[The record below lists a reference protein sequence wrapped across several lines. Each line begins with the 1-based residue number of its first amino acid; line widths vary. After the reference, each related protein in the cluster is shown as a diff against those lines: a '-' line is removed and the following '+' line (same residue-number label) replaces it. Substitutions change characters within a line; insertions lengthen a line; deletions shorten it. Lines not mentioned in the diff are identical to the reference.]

1 MRIQHTTYRK
11 IIALLILLSSVSSLF
26 AQSKTYHVTAEATSG
41 GDGLSWDKAITLT
54 EALNLAKA
62 GDEIWVKGYEDITGH
77 IYKAPEGGFVLPSGV
92 AMYGGFEGK
101 ETNKNAL
108 PTGRHKYQMKYQTA
122 LVGDINTNDKASQQ
136 LIIYP
141 ENTTRTDNAT
151 HVLTL
156 QMGVTPGNTNE
167 NNAPTIVSGFLI
179 AAGNASGENTSANGR
194 GGGIYVVNNSNGG
207 NAQSRFFRIS
217 QCNFANNYGMRGG
230 AIYVDKSC
238 TNPQSAIS
246 YCSFF
251 NNVAGK
257 RGTSENEGGGMWI
270 DGTATVYNCN
280 INNNTNGGI
289 RLSKTS
295 KIVNCSVIANT
306 VSAVDL
312 TAAGASGSDGGG
324 AVYNTVLWHCTTL
337 CKNDTR
343 PVFKSCAFSEV
354 ESADGKDANGNVR
367 ISIQNHTTKPAPW
380 FVQSVVNLGYDFSF
394 SSNLKQLINTSFR
407 FEETSA
413 LYGAGDLQYYQNY
426 IEKSNLEATGSTDV
440 RGKKRYESS
449 SIDIGAYEYE
459 RLMAGRIRYV
469 MQNRQGT
476 GDGSSWANAMDD
488 IQKAINDLAEDANG
502 MKGEVW
508 VAEGTYEIKNR
519 IAEAQNAPTSLL
531 MKDGISVYGSFK
543 GNETSRAQRIAA
555 STDLKE
561 PWSWHYKSTI
571 KGNGYESTTWSPTD
585 EEWKVTSSS
594 YHVVWFAPL
603 PDGGQAFSDNVYL
616 EGFIIEG
623 GAYQE
628 TNDKKFEPDCGAGV
642 YMNDPNA
649 KLRYCIVRNCNPG
662 IKDTEN
668 KTPRGGGI
676 YCRNGMTEGNL
687 VYNCSAYMGG
697 GIYIDDAGFVT
708 RSMVTNCSANMGA
721 GVYLKGDATDP
732 NKAYYQILATSV
744 VSNNTSTRNGAVYVD
759 GHGLVINNTI
769 TNNYT
774 TNTSDAADKES
785 SNTGGVYIKKKGLIA
800 NNIIWNNS
808 LLQSTSNSN
817 HQAARAQVYA
827 ASPTKETV
835 QFYNNAISDVNA
847 AIWNNTYQVGT
858 TAINNY
864 YSGMGFEQIQG
875 TQFST
880 KEDFNNKRGVITDK
894 TEVDYF
900 WEVKQGTRLRNIGI
914 SYALLPSAY
923 LYQPQIDL
931 NGKPFSFTP
940 STGAYMPDNHDIVFE
955 LNTTAKRLRIY
966 YDRSRE
972 LVEGTGQSWEKSYT
986 SSAVDEV
993 IDYLATIQDGDTVNV
1008 VEKGSTTKT
1017 KFTINK
1023 ADGYQFEICA
1033 REGIFAPKT
1042 AYVNEESDAK
1052 SCTFRIQPTVLPLT
1066 LYAGYPAYSEKKNPD
1081 DSDRNPIL
1089 YRTEVN
1095 GNMEGSELSD
1105 GLYHLVRIEAGANVT
1120 IDGYVFTHAYAAGKA
1135 YMPYGG
1141 GALIGSV
1148 DQIND
1153 PTTVKFKNCI
1163 FENNTAMNG
1172 AALATMPDAEN
1183 VNLEL
1188 ENCVINNNT
1197 SKDLHNQNP
1206 SELPSIIYLNK
1217 SNGSNNSL
1225 TLNHVSIINN
1235 EGVAPDYNLVQQ
1247 TSYAVGNK
1255 LYINGAWEGSK
1266 CNNTIDINTLGKD
1279 GAMNFSN
1286 PTKEVGAKMVG
1297 NVYFGGYAAF
1307 RPLTSS
1313 IEAGKIINSAA
1324 SSTTTKDM
1332 TGEERNLGGAPD
1344 LGAYEALLP
1353 KDGHVIYVR
1362 SYNTEWIENN
1372 ATDKE
1377 QIDGSPN
1384 FNLLN
1389 DDTSGKVYNGT
1400 SWDAAIHGNAV
1411 CDLNQLEANDNNF
1424 YIRLEDGKMMAATK
1438 DVRAYSVYQKPT
1450 SWKNNTGIY
1459 ADNYYGPIS
1468 GHYSHFMVNGF
1479 INDYLK
1485 DNTNAD
1491 LYWNVYQGNTN
1502 HKDKYSDKDFNLIN
1516 NDRKERYVS
1525 GLQFAVEKA
1534 AKYNEEHKNESG
1546 FIPKEVWVGAGV
1558 YTDYKGFVIRNG
1570 VKVYGGFPH
1579 EGNPNMDDRL
1589 PLLSQYIP
1597 ARGDKKDKKKS
1608 DYETILQIRKESPV
1622 KRDNNDVLQHNMET
1636 EINNR
1641 NVERHY
1647 VLYQPDVCVPT
1658 WHVVGDSSTITQANS
1673 YRFIKNNSSHPYYEN
1688 YQGNSAN
1695 APYNVN
1701 IYKQYENVKWDGFT
1715 IRHGYIIN
1723 YQANRDGGP
1732 GVRVFDNVELEN
1744 LVIVNNLNHGYRVR
1758 GGGLYMDGQNSK
1770 ISNSYQLNN
1779 YATNANSVSKAQVPD
1794 DTFKKNKS
1802 KYGNQDVYGGGA
1814 YMIVGTGFN
1823 MVVAKNRVMGT
1834 TESGG
1839 GIFIESATFYNN
1851 TVAYNMVENKNEGS
1865 GIMQWSNAETGINS
1879 SLSLYNCIIYGNIKR
1894 NGGTNY
1900 QVGSTSVNTFKT
1912 PHSCYLPS
1920 CTDAL
1925 NNIFKK
1931 DSKNIISSVN
1941 PFADGENAKN
1951 TLDFRLAAESKCL
1964 NAGTEDLKQ
1973 NGEAK
1978 IASLPSKDMD
1988 FTNRIKDCTVDIG
2001 AYEADNTENIAAE
2014 AKTNTAGIVDYI
2026 YYVTSNGYGNRSGD
2040 SPKNAACADKL
2051 QSVLTAAGKLF
2062 EEKNKGITDNAKK
2075 SKVYVKVAGY
2085 QADENGDRFVYHANT
2100 LADPN
2105 DPQSYT
2111 FLIPNGVW
2119 LMGGY
2124 NEGTQKNGVPDPK
2137 TYNWDNDQRD
2147 CINEY
2152 QTLLSAKTEV
2162 KAGSTVTQEVNGYHT
2177 VCFGKWPTGEL
2188 DDYNTTAI
2196 EYRAVIDGCHLI
2208 DGNASDV
2215 AGFKSMGGAAVVPKK
2230 AHVRNCL
2237 ITGCEATKGGALS
2250 LLKGGMVSGSVIL
2263 NNKAQEGGAIY
2274 APRTTSQI
2282 EEEKDF
2288 HAYVISCTI
2297 VKNDAT
2303 IGGGIYQE
2311 DNTLIG
2317 GNSVIWGNTAQT
2329 DNNISGKVD
2338 FLSEDYLQGTGS
2350 GSLTTQ
2356 FYPYNYCFVEKMSL
2370 PANMMNTEM
2379 SSDWESYFKNQT
2391 YYVPRAYSPLIGN
2404 GVDKSYVEAWKDY
2417 GISDYDITGKT
2428 RTLSERQTAG
2438 AFALELPIFDTTK
2451 LLKRLFVSQEGGEL
2465 VNDENIQKYYGRS
2478 FLTPFNSLDAALDY
2492 IKEAREKNVA
2502 TEATHFEILMTGGTY
2517 KPGKMRKDKD
2527 LSPDQNT
2534 IDRRLQSFTIPVNVD
2549 IFGSF
2554 SVNDP
2559 YSSTPVDPKTGKE
2572 TGGKFTSL
2580 GDKTLEAD
2588 GDIKTILEDRNKD
2601 HMTDNNKNGLI
2612 EPWEFQNPTIL
2623 SGDIKASEKERN
2635 VYHVVYSNAEST
2647 GTSSSQNN
2655 EVVLDGIT
2663 IMNGET
2669 MTELKSIEGEN
2680 KIAEIGRGGGI
2691 YTNRVNYTL
2700 NRCRLMKNSGLHG
2713 GAIYANNASLDII
2726 GSTISGNR
2734 DVSEKA
2740 SQDKIALPGKGGAIY
2755 LYLTESKNGNLH
2767 IINSLLAN
2775 NDVTCG
2781 KITSTESSQ
2790 GGAIYIRRADD
2801 ASTMTAGYQDAYIVN
2816 SLIVNNKA
2824 KEDGAIHVEN
2834 EVSGTITPILYNTA
2848 IWGNES
2854 TGNSVLLKREHMRN
2868 CAWDELPESTASTAN
2883 DGNIKLNKENIA
2895 SDGPRFTEPTTIKGY
2910 EGYKLDAKWNPQAIS
2925 VLTDAGDGKK
2935 KADDTY
2941 EKGKEGKYF
2950 DWWYKHEDRLDD
2962 YGYPSEYIRSANSS
2976 KEYFRYVGPKDE
2988 KGVVTEK
2995 PIDIG
3000 MYEFQ
3005 YVLKF
3010 TDLERVYIGMTQE
3023 GEGDG
3028 SSWANQST
3036 DLRGAIIAMANPS
3049 GNASTGTG
3057 TGITSK
3063 RQVFVR
3069 GGTYYSPTYS
3079 SGDAFSLFVNNADKA
3094 QYIESI
3100 ELVGGCTGKKING
3113 KEEQDFSNP
3122 SVLVENPTKVNE
3134 TKNLLNITT
3143 NGKPVTISGF
3153 TFINISNQEDYG
3165 VGINAVNN
3173 LTADGNTAA
3182 TLKVHHCAFR
3192 YNNKAGMLAE
3202 NKDANSAL
3210 KLWNVLF
3217 ADGKGDGI
3225 IINNG
3230 KSDITNATFVNNNGT
3245 AVSTTS
3251 VYNSVAWKN
3260 KDQAKLNFKD
3270 HYNVII
3276 DKNVVN
3282 GDVLN
3287 GPNFVDPE
3295 HGDYRIR
3302 PSLLLL
3308 NQGNN
3313 EKYCQAVGLTEA
3325 GHEIDYPATLAAEKD
3340 LGNTARLIGSNIDIG
3355 AYECDTEMKSII
3367 YVKSVLTNGTGESWD
3382 NPTNDLQGA
3391 INLAELYA
3399 NKHAGEYGYVFVD
3412 RNLKADNV
3420 NISMP
3425 GVKMFGSM
3433 REETSSET
3441 GTEAIVNDL
3450 LSQRKGIIESSSQ
3463 STINGLTLNNTTTG
3477 SETRMCLVDGFKVSG
3492 NVSLKGNS
3500 MLSTS
3505 IIDGNI
3511 SGDANGMLYNSLA
3524 LGTVENVKSVN
3535 VTASGALSSTTGSAA
3550 NRASVNT
3557 YNKPVNT
3564 YNKYVKDEY
3573 WKFQLD
3579 ETSGDINANADAT
3592 ATNECIDKVMHRH
3605 DLAGNKRIRDNVD
3618 NGCFETW
3625 YLTNDAEANM
3635 TDYPHGKSV
3644 VYVMTEDKE
3653 LKLDNGFY
3661 TETNPFCPGFLL
3673 LKHHAGLRGN
3683 NSYVNL
3689 TNFAVERNL
3698 KKGTN
3703 FFSMPFKAT
3712 KMEVSG
3718 FENPETSG
3726 VIAYYYNAATRAKYD
3741 YKFGKTNSEAWI
3753 RGVDN
3758 QRNFTAGF
3766 RMDATEAKTVR
3777 FYGTSYTEKD
3787 GRTNRSLLDKI
3798 TLVQNNNQQPWSS
3811 SNGGGLKF
3819 THKENMG
3826 WNLFG
3831 SPYLCAMNY
3840 SDMEYG
3846 RVIYQYDDNDK
3857 DKGNDN
3863 DNDNDNDNG
3872 IYKAINTD
3880 GIKTGYIPAMDAV
3893 FTQTA
3898 TLDNSEIVIV
3908 EHSPARAKTAYQATK
3923 ALNIAITQNDR
3934 ISRASNGSPVDDQLQ
3949 LNAVPAQEA
3958 KSDFDLGSDGV
3969 KWMTSQNAQIYA
3981 TRNGGRYSLLSA
3993 ISIDAEQS
4001 IGISLPETGEYT
4013 ISIPEECDASEYETV
4028 WLKDKETGK
4037 AIDLKE
4043 GDYRFHASQA
4053 GEQNHRF
4060 TISFNRMATD
4070 MKSDISIQ
4078 SIGFRTIVLKGLQ
4091 PNDLISVYAADGV
4104 LALQKKAK
4112 AEKEQVRTAIQGNVI
4127 VEVTRGGKQ
4136 MAVRKIA
4143 LK

>member
-1 MRIQHTTYRK
+1 MRKLYPTYCK
-11 IIALLILLSSVSSLF
+11 LIATLLLLGCSIALS
-26 AQSKTYHVTAEATSG
+26 AQGKTYHVKVKSEITASG
-41 GDGLSWDKAITLT
+41 GDGLSWENAITL
-54 EALNLAKA
+54 ENALSRAKA
-62 GDEIWVKGYEDITGH
+62 GDEIWVKGYENITGH
-77 IYKAPEGGFVLPSGV
+77 IYKAPKGGFVLRSGV

-101 ETNKNAL
+101 ETYKNVL

-122 LVGDINTNDKASQQ
+122 LVGDIDTNDKASQQ

-141 ENTTRTDNAT
+141 ENDTRTDNVT

-156 QMGVTPGNTNE
+156 QMGVTPNNTNDGSK
-167 NNAPTIVSGFLI
+167 PTIVSGFLI
-179 AAGNASGENTSANGR
+179 AAGNAKGDNSTSDGR
-194 GGGIYVVNNSNGG
+194 GGGIYVVNNSNDN
-207 NAQSRFFRIS
+207 NASSRYFRIS

-230 AIYVDKSC
+230 AIYVDNSC
-238 TNPQSAIS
+238 TNQQSAIS
-246 YCSFF
+246 YCSIF

-257 RGTSENEGGGMWI
+257 RGASDNEGGGMWL

-289 RLSKTS
+289 RLSSTS

-312 TAAGASGSDGGG
+312 TATGASGSDGGG

-354 ESADGKDANGNVR
+354 EPAGGKDANGNVH

-394 SSNLKQLINTSFR
+394 SSNLKQLFNTSFR

-413 LYGAGDLQYYQNY
+413 LYGTGDLQYYQNY

-469 MQNRQGT
+469 MPTRQGT

-543 GNETSRAQRIAA
+543 GDETSRAQRIAA

-721 GVYLKGDATDP
+721 GVYLKGDAKDP

-785 SNTGGVYIKKKGLIA
+785 SNTGGVYIKEKGLIA

-817 HQAARAQVYA
+817 QQAARAQVYA

-864 YSGMGFEQIQG
+864 YSGMGFVLGG
-875 TQFST
+875 TNTPFST
-880 KEDFNNKRGVITDK
+880 EGDFNNKRGVITDK
-894 TEVDYF
+894 TEINYF
-900 WEVKQGTRLRNIGI
+900 WEVKKGTRLRNIGI

-923 LYQPQIDL
+923 LYQPKIDL

-955 LNTTAKRLRIY
+955 LNKTAKRLRIY

-993 IDYLATIQDGDTVNV
+993 IDYLATIQDGGTVDV

-1017 KFTINK
+1017 SFTINK

-1042 AYVNEESDAK
+1042 AYVNEEGDAK

-1066 LYAGYPAYSEKKNPD
+1066 LYAGYPAYSENKNPD
-1081 DSDRNPIL
+1081 DSDRNPTR

-1095 GNMEGSELSD
+1095 GNMEGSDLSD

-1153 PTTVKFKNCI
+1153 PTTVKFRNCI

-1197 SKDLHNQNP
+1197 SQDINEQQLT
-1206 SELPSIIYLNK
+1206 ERPSIIYLNK
-1217 SNGSNNSL
+1217 SEGSKNQL
-1225 TLNHVSIINN
+1225 TLKHVTIINN
-1235 EGVAPDYNLVQQ
+1235 IGLAPETKDLGS
-1247 TSYAVGNK
+1247 TSYAAGNVVIYQSK
-1255 LYINGAWEGSK
+1255 TIEGSTA
-1266 CNNTIDINTLGKD
+1266 NNSIYPINTLGEN
-1279 GAMNFSN
+1279 GAKNFSN

-1297 NVYFGGYAAF
+1297 NVYYGGYAFF

-1313 IEAGKIINSAA
+1313 IEAGKIINSAINSA
-1324 SSTTTKDM
+1324 TSSTTTKDM

-1353 KDGHVIYVR
+1353 EDGRVIYVR
-1362 SYNTEWIENN
+1362 SYNTKYISNEDSNY
-1372 ATDKE
+1372 DD
-1377 QIDGSPN
+1377 QDGEPD
-1384 FNLLN
+1384 FNLLK
-1389 DDTSGKVYNGT
+1389 DTNIKYDGT
-1400 SWDAAIHGNAV
+1400 SWDKAIIGNAM
-1411 CDLNQLEANDNNF
+1411 CDNTIEKSGNKFYVTDNGTLLNTTIDNKE
-1424 YIRLEDGKMMAATK
+1424 YSETGGKYRSETNSYG
-1438 DVRAYSVYQKPT
+1438 DF
-1450 SWKNNTGIY
+1450 WKN
-1459 ADNYYGPIS
+1459 S
-1468 GHYSHFMVNGF
+1468 G
-1479 INDYLK
+1479 
-1485 DNTNAD
+1485 
-1491 LYWNVYQGNTN
+1491 
-1502 HKDKYSDKDFNLIN
+1502 NLQKQKSTDWDTYNQIKN
-1516 NDRKERYVS
+1516 NREERYIS
-1525 GLQFAVEKA
+1525 GLQYAVEKA
-1534 AKYNEEHKNESG
+1534 AKINESLKPG
-1546 FIPKEVWVGAGV
+1546 EEPVVVWVGAGI
-1558 YTDYKGFVIRNG
+1558 YTDYKGFVIRDK
-1570 VKVYGGFPH
+1570 VKVYGGFPY
-1579 EGNPNMDDRL
+1579 EGYPNESDRH
-1589 PLLSQYIP
+1589 PLLSQYVP
-1597 ARGDKKDKKKS
+1597 ARKEYENLVKTK
-1608 DYETILQIRKESPV
+1608 YETILQIRKESPV
-1622 KRDNNDVLQHNMET
+1622 YFKKGDKEMWYQEYKPEDGSKYEHTKTLIDKKET
-1636 EINNR
+1636 
-1641 NVERHY
+1641 ERHY
-1647 VLYQPDVCVPT
+1647 VLYQPDVCLPT
-1658 WHVVGDSSTITQANS
+1658 WSPSGD
-1673 YRFIKNNSSHPYYEN
+1673 
-1688 YQGNSAN
+1688 GNSLRTDGN
-1695 APYNVN
+1695 AVR
-1701 IYKQYENVKWDGFT
+1701 YKGNLIDNKYYKDYEYAKWDGFSV
-1715 IRHGYIIN
+1715 RHGYIIN
-1723 YQANRDGGP
+1723 YPGANRDGGA
-1732 GVRVFDNVELEN
+1732 GVRVFRGVELEN
-1744 LVIVNNLNHGYRVR
+1744 LIIVNNFNHGGRVR
-1758 GGGLYMDGQNSK
+1758 GGGLYMDGENSK
-1770 ISNSYQLNN
+1770 ISNSYLLRNLS
-1779 YATNANSVSKAQVPD
+1779 YANSSE
-1794 DTFKKNKS
+1794 S
-1802 KYGNQDVYGGGA
+1802 YGGGA
-1814 YMIVGTGFN
+1814 YMIQGTGYN
-1823 MVVAKNRVMGT
+1823 LVVANNRCYNGT
-1834 TESGG
+1834 CRGG
-1839 GIFIESATFYNN
+1839 GIFLESAKFYNN
-1851 TVAYNMVENKNEGS
+1851 TIAYNMATDG
-1865 GIMQWSNAETGINS
+1865 TGIYHWQDAKTGVAS
-1879 SLSLYNCIIYGNIKR
+1879 QLSLYNCIIYDNYNNSKQITDQVNSAASDKMNPSHNCYMNSGNINDKFKESDGNFTGTKAQAFPFENQTYESGHEGNFRFR
-1894 NGGTNY
+1894 NARL
-1900 QVGSTSVNTFKT
+1900 K
-1912 PHSCYLPS
+1912 
-1920 CTDAL
+1920 
-1925 NNIFKK
+1925 NN
-1931 DSKNIISSVN
+1931 
-1941 PFADGENAKN
+1941 
-1951 TLDFRLAAESKCL
+1951 FRLAANSECL
-1964 NAGTEDLKQ
+1964 NAGTEDLNQ
-1973 NGEAK
+1973 NDEAK

-2001 AYEADNTENIAAE
+2001 AYEADNTENIAAQE
-2014 AKTNTAGIVDYI
+2014 KKYKADNADIVDYI

-2040 SPKNAACADKL
+2040 SPENAACADKL
-2051 QSVLTAAGKLF
+2051 QSVLTAAGELF
-2062 EEKNKGITDNAKK
+2062 EEKNQGITDNNKK
-2075 SKVYVKVAGY
+2075 HKVYVKVAGY
-2085 QADENGDRFVYHANT
+2085 QADENGNRFVYHANT
-2100 LADPN
+2100 LADPK

-2137 TYNWDNDQRD
+2137 TYNWDVDQRD

-2188 DDYNTTAI
+2188 DDYNTRAI

-2208 DGNASDV
+2208 DGNASDK

-2297 VKNDAT
+2297 VKNEAT
-2303 IGGGIYQE
+2303 TGGGIYQE

-2338 FLSEDYLQGTGS
+2338 ILSEDYLQGT

-2379 SSDWESYFKNQT
+2379 TSDWESYFKDET

-2404 GVDKSYVEAWKDY
+2404 GVDKAYIEAWKKY

-2428 RTLSERQTAG
+2428 RTLIERQTAG
-2438 AFALELPIFDTTK
+2438 AFALKLPTFDTAR

-2465 VNDENIQKYYGRS
+2465 VNDEDIQKYYGRS

-2492 IKEAREKNVA
+2492 IEEARKQIVA
-2502 TEATHFEILMTGGTY
+2502 AATTRFEILMTGGTY
-2517 KPGKMRKDKD
+2517 KPGKMREKGNI
-2527 LSPDQNT
+2527 STGQTN
-2534 IDRRLQSFTIPVNVD
+2534 IDRRLQSFTIPANVD

-2554 SVNDP
+2554 NVNDL
-2559 YSSTPVDPKTGKE
+2559 YSSTPVDPKTGEKTGE
-2572 TGGKFTSL
+2572 ELISLGGK
-2580 GDKTLEAD
+2580 TLKAD
-2588 GDIKTILEDRNKD
+2588 GEIKTILENRNKD

-2623 SGDIKASEKERN
+2623 SGDIKASEKEHN

-2740 SQDKIALPGKGGAIY
+2740 SQDEIALPGKGGAIY
-2755 LYLTESKNGNLH
+2755 LYLTASKNGNLH

-2781 KITSTESSQ
+2781 KYTGTEVSQ

-2801 ASTMTAGYQDAYIVN
+2801 ASSMAEDYQDAYIVN

-2824 KEDGAIHVEN
+2824 NQDGAIHVEN
-2834 EVSGTITPILYNTA
+2834 EVKGGTITPILYNTA

-2854 TGNSVLLKREHMRN
+2854 TGNSVLLQREHMNN
-2868 CAWDELPESTASTAN
+2868 CAWDELPESTTSTAN

-2925 VLTDAGDGKK
+2925 VLTDAGDGRKD
-2935 KADDTY
+2935 ANVAN
-2941 EKGKEGKYF
+2941 EAHEEGKYF
-2950 DWWYKHEDRLDD
+2950 DWWNKHEDRLEA
-2962 YGYPSEYIRSANSS
+2962 YGYRSEYIRSANSS
-2976 KEYFRYVGPKDE
+2976 KDYFRYVGPKDE
-2988 KGVVTEK
+2988 NGNEADK

-3049 GNASTGTG
+3049 GNSSAGTG

-3079 SGDAFSLFVNNADKA
+3079 SGDAFSLFVNNGDKA
-3094 QYIESI
+3094 KYIESI
-3100 ELVGGCTGKKING
+3100 ELVGGCTGKKKNG

-3153 TFINISNQEDYG
+3153 TFTNMSNQKDYG

-3173 LTADGNTAA
+3173 LTADGKTAA

-3192 YNNKAGMLAE
+3192 YNNKAGMLAQ
-3202 NKDANSAL
+3202 NTDAKSAL

-3217 ADGKGDGI
+3217 ANGYRDGI
-3225 IINNG
+3225 IITGDG
-3230 KSDITNATFVNNNGT
+3230 KPDITNATFVNNKGN
-3245 AVSTTS
+3245 AVSTKS
-3251 VYNSVAWKN
+3251 VYNSVAWGN
-3260 KDQAKLNFKD
+3260 GTQDLNTD
-3270 HYNVII
+3270 NS
-3276 DKNVVN
+3276 NVVIAADIKN

-3313 EKYCQAVGLTEA
+3313 EKYCQAVGLTEE

-3367 YVKSVLTNGTGESWD
+3367 YVKSVLTNGTGENWD

-3399 NKHAGEYGYVFVD
+3399 NKNPGEYGYVFVD

-3492 NVSLKGNS
+3492 AVSLQGNS

-3505 IIDGNI
+3505 LLDANAKVT
-3511 SGDANGMLYNSLA
+3511 GDASGLLYNSLA

-3535 VTASGALSSTTGSAA
+3535 VTAAKALPLTTGSAA
-3550 NRASVNT
+3550 NRESVNT
-3557 YNKPVNT
+3557 DNN
-3564 YNKYVKDEY
+3564 YVKDDY
-3573 WKFQLD
+3573 WKYQLD
-3579 ETSGDINANADAT
+3579 ETDNDNINQHDANVAENP
-3592 ATNECIDKVMHRH
+3592 TNDCINKVMHNH

-3625 YLTNDAEANM
+3625 YLTEDAE
-3635 TDYPHGKSV
+3635 TKKEDYPHGKSV

-3653 LKLDNGFY
+3653 LKLDNTFY
-3661 TETNPFCPGFLL
+3661 TETNPFSPGFLL

-3689 TNFAVERNL
+3689 TNFAVERDL
-3698 KKGTN
+3698 KAGTN

-3712 KMEVSG
+3712 NMEVEG
-3718 FENPETSG
+3718 ANNPAKGG
-3726 VIAYYYNAATRAKYD
+3726 VTAYYYNAATRAKYD
-3741 YKFGKTNSEAWI
+3741 YKFEPGEKSEAWVK
-3753 RGVDN
+3753 GVDN

-3766 RMDATEAKTVR
+3766 RMEANADKTVR
-3777 FYGTSYTEKD
+3777 FYGNSYTEN
-3787 GRTNRSLLDKI
+3787 GSQLGQI
-3798 TLVQNNNQQPWSS
+3798 TLVQNNNRQSWSS
-3811 SNGGGLKF
+3811 SDTGGLKF

-3840 SDMEYG
+3840 DDMEYG
-3846 RVIYQYDDNDK
+3846 RVIYQYVVDDD
-3857 DKGNDN
+3857 
-3863 DNDNDNDNG
+3863 DNG

-3898 TLDNSEIVIV
+3898 TLANSENVIV
-3908 EHSPARAKTAYQATK
+3908 EHSDAKATTAYAGTR
-3923 ALNIAITQNDR
+3923 ALDIAITQNDR
-3934 ISRASNGSPVDDQLQ
+3934 TSRAGNSTPVDDQLQ

-3969 KWMTSQNAQIYA
+3969 KWMTCQNAQIYA

-4013 ISIPEECDASEYETV
+4013 ISIPEDCDASEYETV

-4043 GDYRFHASQA
+4043 GDYRFHANQA

-4078 SIGFRTIVLKGLQ
+4078 SIGFRTIALKGLQ
-4091 PNDLISVYAADGV
+4091 PNDLISVFAADGV

-4136 MAVRKIA
+4136 VAVRKIA

>member
-1 MRIQHTTYRK
+1 MRKLYSTYCRL
-11 IIALLILLSSVSSLF
+11 IATLLLLGCSIALS
-26 AQSKTYHVTAEATSG
+26 AQGKTYHVKADSEITTSG
-41 GDGLSWDKAITLT
+41 SDGLSWENAITLT
-54 EALNLAKA
+54 EALSQAKA

-92 AMYGGFEGK
+92 AMYGGFAGD
-101 ETNKNAL
+101 ETIKNDL

-122 LVGDINTNDKASQQ
+122 LVGDIDTNDKASQQ

-156 QMGVTPGNTNE
+156 QMSVTQDNTNDG
-167 NNAPTIVSGFLI
+167 NKPTIVSGFLI

-194 GGGIYVVNNSNGG
+194 GGGIYVINNSNDN
-207 NAQSRFFRIS
+207 NAGSRYFRIS

-230 AIYVDKSC
+230 AIYVDNSC
-238 TNPQSAIS
+238 TNQLSAIS
-246 YCSFF
+246 YCSIF

-289 RLSKTS
+289 RLSNTS

-312 TAAGASGSDGGG
+312 TTAGASGSNDGG

-354 ESADGKDANGNVR
+354 EPAGGKDANGNVH

-469 MQNRQGT
+469 MQNRKGT

-508 VAEGTYEIKNR
+508 VATGTYEIKNR
-519 IAEAQNAPTSLL
+519 ITEAQNAPTSLL
-531 MKDGISVYGSFK
+531 MKDGISVYGSFR
-543 GNETSRAQRIAA
+543 GDETSRAQRLAE

-561 PWSWHYKSTI
+561 PWSWHYPSII

-616 EGFIIEG
+616 EGFTIEG

-628 TNDKKFEPDCGAGV
+628 TNDPKFEPDCGAGV

-721 GVYLKGDATDP
+721 GVYLKGDAT
-732 NKAYYQILATSV
+732 NSEKAYYQILATSV

-817 HQAARAQVYA
+817 QQAARAQVYA

-864 YSGMGFEQIQG
+864 YSGMGFKQG
-875 TQFST
+875 DTDTPFCT
-880 KEDFNNKRGVITDK
+880 TEDFNNKRGVITDK
-894 TEVDYF
+894 TEINYF
-900 WEVKQGTRLRNIGI
+900 WELKQGTRLRNIGI

-931 NGKPFSFTP
+931 NGKPFSFIP

-955 LNTTAKRLRIY
+955 LNKTDKRLRIY

-993 IDYLATIQDGDTVNV
+993 IDYLATIQDGGKVNV
-1008 VEKGSTTKT
+1008 VEKGSTTET
-1017 KFTINK
+1017 EFTINK

-1066 LYAGYPAYSEKKNPD
+1066 LYAGYPTYSEKKNPD
-1081 DSDRNPIL
+1081 DSDRNPTL

-1095 GNMEGSELSD
+1095 GNIEGSDLSE

-1153 PTTVKFKNCI
+1153 PTTVKFRNCI

-1197 SKDLHNQNP
+1197 SQDINEQQLT
-1206 SELPSIIYLNK
+1206 EWPSIIYLNK
-1217 SNGSNNSL
+1217 SEGSNNQL
-1225 TLNHVSIINN
+1225 TLKHVTIINN
-1235 EGVAPDYNLVQQ
+1235 IGLAPTTKDLGS
-1247 TSYAVGNK
+1247 TSYAAGNVVIYQGK
-1255 LYINGAWEGSK
+1255 TIEGSTA
-1266 CNNTIDINTLGKD
+1266 CNSIYPINTLGES
-1279 GAMNFSN
+1279 GAKNFSN
-1286 PTKEVGAKMVG
+1286 PTKDVGARMVG
-1297 NVYFGGYAAF
+1297 NVYYGGYAFF

-1313 IEAGKIINSAA
+1313 IEAGNIINSAA

-1353 KDGHVIYVR
+1353 EDGRVIYVR

-1384 FNLLN
+1384 FDLLN
-1389 DDTSGKVYNGT
+1389 DDTSGNVYNGT

-1411 CDLNQLEANDNNF
+1411 CDLKQLEANNNNF
-1424 YIRLEDGKMMAATK
+1424 YVRLADGKMMAATK
-1438 DVRAYSVYQKPT
+1438 DVSAYSVYQKPT
-1450 SWKNNTGIY
+1450 SWKNNIGIY

-1491 LYWNVYQGNTN
+1491 LYWNIYQGNTN

-1579 EGNPNMDDRL
+1579 EGYPNMDDRL

-1597 ARGDKKDKKKS
+1597 ARGDKNDKKKS

-1622 KRDNNDVLQHNMET
+1622 YRDNSDVLQHNMGT
-1636 EINNR
+1636 EINSKK
-1641 NVERHY
+1641 VERHY

-1658 WHVVGDSSTITQANS
+1658 WHVVGDNSSTTTQANS
-1673 YRFIKNNSSHPYYEN
+1673 YRFIQNNSSHPYYAN
-1688 YQGNSAN
+1688 YQGNSVN

-1758 GGGLYMDGQNSK
+1758 GGGLYMDGQNSR

-1779 YATNANSVSKAQVPD
+1779 YATNANSISTAKVPD
-1794 DTFKKNKS
+1794 DTFKTNDTA
-1802 KYGNQDVYGGGA
+1802 YGNQDVYGGGA

-1823 MVVAKNRVMGT
+1823 MVVAKNRVSGT
-1834 TESGG
+1834 NESGG
-1839 GIFIESATFYNN
+1839 GIFIETATFYNN
-1851 TVAYNMVENKNEGS
+1851 TVAYNMVENKDAGS
-1865 GIMQWSNAETGINS
+1865 GIMQWNGSNTGLSS
-1879 SLSLYNCIIYGNIKR
+1879 SLALYNCIVYGNIRK
-1894 NGGTNY
+1894 NAGNNY
-1900 QVGSTSVNTFKT
+1900 EVGSTSVNTFKT

-1920 CTDAL
+1920 CADEL

-1931 DSKNIISSVN
+1931 DPKNLIRSAN

-1951 TLDFRLAAESKCL
+1951 TLDFRLAANSECL
-1964 NAGTEDLKQ
+1964 NAGTEDLNQ

-2014 AKTNTAGIVDYI
+2014 ARTNTADIVDYI
-2026 YYVTSNGYGNRSGD
+2026 YYVTSNGYGNRSGN

-2062 EEKNKGITDNAKK
+2062 EEKNKGITDNDKK

-2124 NEGTQKNGVPDPK
+2124 NEGTQKNGEPIEG
-2137 TYNWDNDQRD
+2137 TYNWDNDQRN
-2147 CINEY
+2147 CISEY
-2152 QTLLSAKTEV
+2152 QTILSAKTEV

-2208 DGNASDV
+2208 DGNASDK

-2297 VKNDAT
+2297 AKNDAT

-2438 AFALELPIFDTTK
+2438 AFALELPTFDTTR

-2465 VNDENIQKYYGRS
+2465 VNDADIQKYYGRS

-2492 IKEAREKNVA
+2492 INEARKQKVA
-2502 TEATHFEILMTGGTY
+2502 DETTHFEILMTGGTY
-2517 KPGKMRKDKD
+2517 KPGKMRKKENI
-2527 LSPDQNT
+2527 STGQTN
-2534 IDRRLQSFTIPVNVD
+2534 IDRRLQSFTIPANVD

-2554 SVNDP
+2554 TVNDL
-2559 YSSTPVDPKTGKE
+2559 YSSTPVDPKTGEKTGE
-2572 TGGKFTSL
+2572 KLISLGGK
-2580 GDKTLEAD
+2580 TLKAD
-2588 GDIKTILEDRNKD
+2588 DDIKTILKNRNES

-2635 VYHVVYSNAEST
+2635 VYHVVYSNAES
-2647 GTSSSQNN
+2647 SLNN

-2669 MTELKSIEGEN
+2669 MTELKTMEGEDEEV
-2680 KIAEIGRGGGI
+2680 AEIGRGGGI
-2691 YTNRVNYTL
+2691 YTNRMNYTL

-2755 LYLTESKNGNLH
+2755 LYLTASENGNLH

-2781 KITSTESSQ
+2781 NITSTESSQ

-2801 ASTMTAGYQDAYIVN
+2801 AGSMTEGYQDAYIVN

-2824 KEDGAIHVEN
+2824 KQDGAIHVEN
-2834 EVSGTITPILYNTA
+2834 EVESGTITPILYNTA

-2854 TGNSVLLKREHMRN
+2854 TVTEGDKVLLKREHMRN
-2868 CAWDELPESTASTAN
+2868 CAWDELPASTAK
-2883 DGNIKLNKENIA
+2883 DGNVKLNTENIA

-2935 KADDTY
+2935 NADDTY
-2941 EKGKEGKYF
+2941 KKGKEGKYW
-2950 DWWYKHEDRLDD
+2950 DWWNKHEDRLDA

-2976 KEYFRYVGPKDE
+2976 KEYYRYVGPKDE
-2988 KGVVTEK
+2988 KGEVTEK

-3010 TDLERVYIGMTQE
+3010 TDLEKVYIGMTQE

-3049 GNASTGTG
+3049 GNSSAGTG

-3079 SGDAFSLFVNNADKA
+3079 SGDAFSLYVNAADKA

-3153 TFINISNQEDYG
+3153 TFQNQSG
-3165 VGINAVNN
+3165 VGVNAKINNDQAGTGEEMR
-3173 LTADGNTAA
+3173 L
-3182 TLKVHHCAFR
+3182 HHCAFR
-3192 YNNKAGMLAE
+3192 KNNGTGMVV
-3202 NKDANSAL
+3202 NNQKGYGINM
-3210 KLWNVLF
+3210 WNVLF
-3217 ADGKGDGI
+3217 ADGKG
-3225 IINNG
+3225 NG
-3230 KSDITNATFVNNNGT
+3230 LTIYGSQSADITNATFVCNKDT
-3245 AVSTTS
+3245 AVSETDN

-3260 KDQAKLNFKD
+3260 GTQDLNKDIK
-3270 HYNVII
+3270 YN
-3276 DKNVVN
+3276 NVVIDGTIEN
-3282 GDVLN
+3282 GNVLN
-3287 GPNFVDPE
+3287 GPNFVDPTNC
-3295 HGDYRIR
+3295 DYRIR

-3313 EKYCQAVGLTEA
+3313 EKYCQAVGLTEE

-3367 YVKSVLTNGTGESWD
+3367 YVKSVLTNGTGESWES
-3382 NPTNDLQGA
+3382 PTNDLQGA

-3433 REETSSET
+3433 REETSSKTGKTET
-3441 GTEAIVNDL
+3441 EKTKAIVKDL

-3463 STINGLTLNNTTTG
+3463 SAIVGLTLNNPTTG
-3477 SETRMCLVDGFKVSG
+3477 TENRMCLVDGFKVSSA
-3492 NVSLKGNS
+3492 VSIQGNS

-3524 LGTVENVKSVN
+3524 LGTVKDVKSVN
-3535 VTASGALSSTTGSAA
+3535 VTAARALPSTTGSAA
-3550 NRASVNT
+3550 NRASVT
-3557 YNKPVNT
+3557 T

-3573 WKFQLD
+3573 WKYQLD
-3579 ETSGDINANADAT
+3579 ETGNANINANADASE
-3592 ATNECIDKVMHRH
+3592 TNACIKKVMHGH
-3605 DLAGNKRIRDNVD
+3605 DLAGNKRIRGNVD

-3625 YLTNDAEANM
+3625 YLTNDATANKD
-3635 TDYPHGKSV
+3635 DYPHGKSV

-3653 LKLDNGFY
+3653 LKLDNTFY
-3661 TETNPFCPGFLL
+3661 IETNPFSPGFLL

-3698 KKGTN
+3698 KAGTN

-3712 KMEVSG
+3712 NMEVEG
-3718 FENPETSG
+3718 TNNPADGS
-3726 VIAYYYNAATRAKYD
+3726 VVAYYYNAATRAKYD
-3741 YKFGKTNSEAWI
+3741 YKFDQSESKAWV

-3766 RMDATEAKTVR
+3766 RMDANGNKTVR
-3777 FYGTSYTEKD
+3777 FYGISYTEKD

-3840 SDMEYG
+3840 DDMEYG
-3846 RVIYQYDDNDK
+3846 RVIYQCEEN
-3857 DKGNDN
+3857 GN
-3863 DNDNDNDNG
+3863 
-3872 IYKAINTD
+3872 YKVINTYD
-3880 GIKTGYIPAMDAV
+3880 SDTGVSTDGYIPAMDAV

-3898 TLDNSEIVIV
+3898 TLDNSESVIV
-3908 EHSPARAKTAYQATK
+3908 GHSEARATTAYQTTR
-3923 ALNIAITQNDR
+3923 ALDIAITQSNR
-3934 ISRASNGSPVDDQLQ
+3934 NSRAGNGTPADDQLQ

-3993 ISIDAEQS
+3993 ISIEAEQS

-4043 GDYRFHASQA
+4043 NDYRFHANQA
-4053 GEQNHRF
+4053 GDQNHRF

-4078 SIGFRTIVLKGLQ
+4078 AIGFRTIVLKGLQ

-4136 MAVRKIA
+4136 VAVRKIA

>member
-1 MRIQHTTYRK
+1 MRIPDTKYFRT
-11 IIALLILLSSVSSLF
+11 IAVLFFLSCTLSLL
-26 AQSKTYHVTAEATSG
+26 AQGKTYHVKVDSEITASG
-41 GDGLSWDKAITLT
+41 GDGLSWDKAITL
-54 EALNLAKA
+54 ESALSLAKA

-92 AMYGGFEGK
+92 AMYGGFAGD
-101 ETNKNAL
+101 ETIKNNL

-141 ENTTRTDNAT
+141 ENSTRTDNAT

-156 QMGVTPGNTNE
+156 QMGVTKDNTNDG
-167 NNAPTIVSGFLI
+167 NKPTIVSGFLI
-179 AAGNASGENTSANGR
+179 AAGNAKGENTSANGR
-194 GGGIYVVNNSNGG
+194 GGGIYVVNNSNDN
-207 NAQSRFFRIS
+207 NAGSRYFRIS

-230 AIYVDKSC
+230 AIYVDNSC
-238 TNPQSAIS
+238 TNQQSAIS

-257 RGTSENEGGGMWI
+257 RGASDNEGGGMWI

-289 RLSKTS
+289 RLSSTS

-312 TAAGASGSDGGG
+312 TTAGASGSDDGG

-354 ESADGKDANGNVR
+354 EPAGGKDANGNVH

-380 FVQSVVNLGYDFSF
+380 FVQSVVNLGFDFSF

-469 MQNRQGT
+469 MPTPQGT
-476 GDGSSWANAMDD
+476 GDGSSWENAMGD

-543 GNETSRAQRIAA
+543 GDETSRAQRIAA

-616 EGFIIEG
+616 EGFTIEG

-628 TNDKKFEPDCGAGV
+628 TNDPKFEPDCGAGV

-721 GVYLKGDATDP
+721 GVYLKGDAT
-732 NKAYYQILATSV
+732 NSEKAYYQILATSV

-817 HQAARAQVYA
+817 QQAARAQVYA

-864 YSGMGFEQIQG
+864 YSGMGFILGDTDTPFCTTEA
-875 TQFST
+875 
-880 KEDFNNKRGVITDK
+880 FNNKRGVITDK
-894 TEVDYF
+894 TEINYF
-900 WEVKQGTRLRNIGI
+900 WELKQGTRLRNIGI

-940 STGAYMPDNHDIVFE
+940 STGAYMPDNHNIVFE
-955 LNTTAKRLRIY
+955 LNKTDKRLRIY

-993 IDYLATIQDGDTVNV
+993 IDYLATIQDGGKVNV

-1017 KFTINK
+1017 EFTINK

-1066 LYAGYPAYSEKKNPD
+1066 LYAGYPAYSENKNPD
-1081 DSDRNPIL
+1081 DSDRNPTL
-1089 YRTEVN
+1089 YRTEIN

-1153 PTTVKFKNCI
+1153 PTTVKFRNCI

-1183 VNLEL
+1183 VNLKL

-1197 SKDLHNQNP
+1197 SQDINEQQLT
-1206 SELPSIIYLNK
+1206 EWPSIIYLNK
-1217 SNGSNNSL
+1217 SEGSNNQL
-1225 TLNHVSIINN
+1225 TLKHVTIINN
-1235 EGVAPDYNLVQQ
+1235 IGLAPTIKDLGS
-1247 TSYAVGNK
+1247 TSYAAGNVVI
-1255 LYINGAWEGSK
+1255 YQGQTIEGSTA
-1266 CNNTIDINTLGKD
+1266 CNSIYPIHTLGES
-1279 GAMNFSN
+1279 GAKNFSN
-1286 PTKEVGAKMVG
+1286 PTKEVGARMVG
-1297 NVYFGGYAAF
+1297 NVYYGGYAFF

-1332 TGEERNLGGAPD
+1332 TDEERNLGGAPD
-1344 LGAYEALLP
+1344 LGAYEAILP
-1353 KDGHVIYVR
+1353 EDGRVIYVR
-1362 SYNTEWIENN
+1362 SYNTKYISNEDSNY
-1372 ATDKE
+1372 DD
-1377 QIDGSPN
+1377 QDGEPD
-1384 FNLLN
+1384 FNLLQKS
-1389 DDTSGKVYNGT
+1389 DTQYDGT
-1400 SWDAAIHGNAV
+1400 SWDKAIIGNAM
-1411 CDLNQLEANDNNF
+1411 CDNTIEKSGNKFYVTDNGTLLNTTIDNKE
-1424 YIRLEDGKMMAATK
+1424 YSETGGKYRSETNSYG
-1438 DVRAYSVYQKPT
+1438 DF
-1450 SWKNNTGIY
+1450 WKN
-1459 ADNYYGPIS
+1459 S
-1468 GHYSHFMVNGF
+1468 G
-1479 INDYLK
+1479 
-1485 DNTNAD
+1485 
-1491 LYWNVYQGNTN
+1491 
-1502 HKDKYSDKDFNLIN
+1502 NLQKQKSTDWDTYNQIKN
-1516 NDRKERYVS
+1516 NREERYIS
-1525 GLQFAVEKA
+1525 GLQYAVEKA
-1534 AKYNEEHKNESG
+1534 AKINESLKPG
-1546 FIPKEVWVGAGV
+1546 EEPVVVWVGAGI
-1558 YTDYKGFVIRNG
+1558 YTDYKGFVIRDK
-1570 VKVYGGFPH
+1570 VKVYGGFPY
-1579 EGNPNMDDRL
+1579 EGYPNESDRH
-1589 PLLSQYIP
+1589 PLLSQYVP
-1597 ARGDKKDKKKS
+1597 ARKEYENLVKTK
-1608 DYETILQIRKESPV
+1608 YETILQIRKESPV
-1622 KRDNNDVLQHNMET
+1622 YFKKGDKEMWYQEYKPEDGSKYEHTKTLIDKKET
-1636 EINNR
+1636 
-1641 NVERHY
+1641 ERHY
-1647 VLYQPDVCVPT
+1647 VLYQPDVCLPT
-1658 WHVVGDSSTITQANS
+1658 WSPSGD
-1673 YRFIKNNSSHPYYEN
+1673 
-1688 YQGNSAN
+1688 GNSLRTDGN
-1695 APYNVN
+1695 AVR
-1701 IYKQYENVKWDGFT
+1701 YKGNLIDNKYYKDYEYAKWDGFSV
-1715 IRHGYIIN
+1715 RHGYIIN
-1723 YQANRDGGP
+1723 YPGANRDGGA
-1732 GVRVFDNVELEN
+1732 GVRVFRGVELEN
-1744 LVIVNNLNHGYRVR
+1744 LIIVNNFNHGGRVR
-1758 GGGLYMDGQNSK
+1758 GGGLYMDGENSK
-1770 ISNSYQLNN
+1770 ISNSYLLRNLS
-1779 YATNANSVSKAQVPD
+1779 YANSSE
-1794 DTFKKNKS
+1794 S
-1802 KYGNQDVYGGGA
+1802 YGGGA
-1814 YMIVGTGFN
+1814 YMIQGTGYN
-1823 MVVAKNRVMGT
+1823 LVVANNRCYNGT
-1834 TESGG
+1834 CRGG
-1839 GIFIESATFYNN
+1839 GIFLESAKFYNN
-1851 TVAYNMVENKNEGS
+1851 TIAYNMATDG
-1865 GIMQWSNAETGINS
+1865 TGIYHWQDAKTGVAS
-1879 SLSLYNCIIYGNIKR
+1879 QLSLYNCIIYDNYNNSKQITDQVNSAASDKMNPSHNCYMNSGNINDKFKESDGNFTGTKAQAFPFENQTYESGHEGNFRFR
-1894 NGGTNY
+1894 NARL
-1900 QVGSTSVNTFKT
+1900 K
-1912 PHSCYLPS
+1912 
-1920 CTDAL
+1920 
-1925 NNIFKK
+1925 NN
-1931 DSKNIISSVN
+1931 
-1941 PFADGENAKN
+1941 
-1951 TLDFRLAAESKCL
+1951 FRLAANSECL
-1964 NAGTEDLKQ
+1964 NAGTEDLNQ
-1973 NGEAK
+1973 NKEAK

-2001 AYEADNTENIAAE
+2001 AYEADNTANITAQKKKNSEGKVE
-2014 AKTNTAGIVDYI
+2014 AYV
-2026 YYVTSNGYGNRSGD
+2026 YYVTQNGYGNRSGD

-2062 EEKNKGITDNAKK
+2062 EEKNKDITDNNKK

-2085 QADENGDRFVYHANT
+2085 QANENGDRFVYHANT

-2124 NEGTQKNGVPDPK
+2124 NEGDQEGGKPK
-2137 TYNWDNDQRD
+2137 DGTYNWNDDKRD
-2147 CINEY
+2147 CINKY
-2152 QTLLSAKTEV
+2152 QTILSAKTEV

-2208 DGNASDV
+2208 DGNASDK

-2317 GNSVIWGNTAQT
+2317 GNSVIWGNNAQA

-2338 FLSEDYLQGTGS
+2338 ILSEDYLQGTGS
-2350 GSLTTQ
+2350 RTTK

-2379 SSDWESYFKNQT
+2379 TSDWESYFKNQI

-2404 GVDKSYVEAWKDY
+2404 GVDKAYIEAWKNY

-2438 AFALELPIFDTTK
+2438 AFALELPTFDEKK
-2451 LLKRLFVSQEGGEL
+2451 LLTRLFVSQEGGEL
-2465 VNDENIQKYYGRS
+2465 VKDADIQKYYGRS

-2492 IKEAREKNVA
+2492 INEARKQEVA
-2502 TEATHFEILMTGGTY
+2502 DETTHFEILMTGGTY
-2517 KPGKMRKDKD
+2517 KPGKMRKKENI
-2527 LSPDQNT
+2527 STGQTN
-2534 IDRRLQSFTIPVNVD
+2534 IDRRLQSFTIPANVD

-2554 SVNDP
+2554 SVEDN
-2559 YSSTPVDPKTGKE
+2559 YSSDPKDAVPTE
-2572 TGGKFTSL
+2572 SFTSL
-2580 GDKTLEAD
+2580 GNITLRPEMKIK
-2588 GDIKTILEDRNKD
+2588 DILSERNKN
-2601 HMTDNNKNGLI
+2601 HMADNNKNGLI

-2635 VYHVVYSNAEST
+2635 VYHVVYSNAES
-2647 GTSSSQNN
+2647 SQNN

-2669 MTELKSIEGEN
+2669 MTELKTIEGEDEEV
-2680 KIAEIGRGGGI
+2680 AEIGRGGGI

-2700 NRCRLMKNSGLHG
+2700 NRCRLIKNSGLHG

-2755 LYLTESKNGNLH
+2755 LYLTNSENGNLH

-2775 NDVTCG
+2775 NDVTHNKSMG
-2781 KITSTESSQ
+2781 TQVSQ

-2801 ASTMTAGYQDAYIVN
+2801 ASNMKPGYQDAYIVN

-2824 KEDGAIHVEN
+2824 NQDGAIHVEN
-2834 EVSGTITPILYNTA
+2834 EVKNGTITPILYNTA

-2854 TGNSVLLKREHMRN
+2854 TVTEGDKVLLKREHMRN
-2868 CAWDELPESTASTAN
+2868 CAWDELPASTAK

-2895 SDGPRFTEPTTIKGY
+2895 SDGPRFTEPTTTKGY

-2925 VLTDAGDGKK
+2925 VLTDAGDGSKDK
-2935 KADDTY
+2935 DDKNET
-2941 EKGKEGKYF
+2941 GKYLN
-2950 DWWYKHEDRLDD
+2950 WWTMHNTRLKKNV
-2962 YGYPSEYIRSANSS
+2962 YRSEYIRSANSS

-2988 KGVVTEK
+2988 NGNVAKK

-3010 TDLERVYIGMTQE
+3010 TDQEKVYIGMTQE

-3049 GNASTGTG
+3049 GNSSTGTG
-3057 TGITSK
+3057 TGISSK

-3079 SGDAFSLFVNNADKA
+3079 SGDAFSLYVNAADKA

-3153 TFINISNQEDYG
+3153 TFINQSNKEDYG

-3217 ADGKGDGI
+3217 ADGNGDGI
-3225 IINNG
+3225 IITGNG
-3230 KSDITNATFVNNNGT
+3230 KPDITNATFVNNNNGT

-3282 GDVLN
+3282 DDVLN

-3302 PSLLLL
+3302 PSLMLLDK
-3308 NQGNN
+3308 GNN
-3313 EKYCQAVGLTEA
+3313 EKYCQAVGLTEE
-3325 GHEIDYPATLAAEKD
+3325 GQEIDYPATLAAEKD
-3340 LGNTARLIGSNIDIG
+3340 LGNTARLTGSNIDIG

-3399 NKHAGEYGYVFVD
+3399 NKNPGKYGYVFVD

-3433 REETSSET
+3433 REETSSKTGKTET
-3441 GTEAIVNDL
+3441 EKTKAIVKDL

-3463 STINGLTLNNTTTG
+3463 STINGLTLNNATTG
-3477 SETRMCLVDGFKVSG
+3477 TDTRMCLVDGFKVSG

-3505 IIDGNI
+3505 ILDTNAKVT
-3511 SGDANGMLYNSLA
+3511 GDASGVLYNSLA
-3524 LGTVENVKSVN
+3524 LGSVEKVKSVN
-3535 VTASGALSSTTGSAA
+3535 VTASGALPSSTGSAA
-3550 NRASVNT
+3550 NRSSVTTN
-3557 YNKPVNT
+3557 N
-3564 YNKYVKDEY
+3564 YVKDEY
-3573 WKFQLD
+3573 WKYQID
-3579 ETSGDINANADAT
+3579 ETDNDNINQHDANVDGNPTKACT
-3592 ATNECIDKVMHRH
+3592 VQVMHSH
-3605 DLAGNKRIRDNVD
+3605 DLAGNQRIRDKVD

-3625 YLTNDAEANM
+3625 YLTNDAEANKD
-3635 TDYPHGKSV
+3635 DYPHGKSV

-3661 TETNPFCPGFLL
+3661 KETNPFSPGFLL

-3689 TNFAVERNL
+3689 TYFAVERDL
-3698 KKGTN
+3698 KAGTN

-3718 FENPETSG
+3718 FEKPETSG

-3846 RVIYQYDDNDK
+3846 RVIYQYDDK
-3857 DKGNDN
+3857 DKG
-3863 DNDNDNDNG
+3863 NDNDNDNG

-3908 EHSPARAKTAYQATK
+3908 EHSEAKATK
-3923 ALNIAITQNDR
+3923 AYAEPQALNIAITQNSR
-3934 ISRASNGSPVDDQLQ
+3934 TSRAGNGTPVDDQLQ

-4091 PNDLISVYAADGV
+4091 PNDLISVYATDGV

-4112 AEKEQVRTAIQGNVI
+4112 AEQEQVRTAIQGNVI